1 MTGKRW
7 SSGNTRPGSR
17 PGAQSPEPGKG
28 RRAAPLRR
36 HPQGVALGRKGRRGA
51 QARRLGG
58 RRPLRTPRARLCLR
72 LSLPARGR
80 GRRGQSGRSVLAT
93 ALLRDSLGACGQC
106 GAFTCLLPLCFFFF
120 FLLLCFKF
128 FYVLFFCVC
137 GFFCPSWSQKET
149 VAVSLQQKQ
158 RGGCFAGAAQG
169 QPGRAAGWKGRGHQ
183 PCPLSPTPCPP
194 PALPAPCPTASGSEE
209 HAVAPASSCL
219 CYGGAEGLLRG
230 CLWAEQ
236 PLLPHGG
243 RAL

>member
-17 PGAQSPEPGKG
+17 PGAQSPAPGKG

-36 HPQGVALGRKGRRGA
+36 HPQGVTLGRKGRRGA

-80 GRRGQSGRSVLAT
+80 GRRGQSGRSVLAA

-120 FLLLCFKF
+120 FC
-128 FYVLFFCVC
+128 
-137 GFFCPSWSQKET
+137 
-149 VAVSLQQKQ
+149 
-158 RGGCFAGAAQG
+158 CFALDFFMFYFFV
-169 QPGRAAGWKGRGHQ
+169 
-183 PCPLSPTPCPP
+183 CVDFF
-194 PALPAPCPTASGSEE
+194 ALPGPRRKRSRFHYNRNREAGVLLEQHRGSLAELLVGRDVGTSPAP
-209 HAVAPASSCL
+209 
-219 CYGGAEGLLRG
+219 
-230 CLWAEQ
+230 
-236 PLLPHGG
+236 
-243 RAL
+243 